1 MHVAFIIRVRASSL
15 SASIRPRSSN
25 PLSTRGTMCVA
36 LDTAI
41 FRVRY
46 WIVVVPIVGEIL
58 GSSNAIVK
66 SAVPIRREDHHNF
79 PLKEE

>member
-1 MHVAFIIRVRASSL
+1 
-15 SASIRPRSSN
+15 
-25 PLSTRGTMCVA
+25 MCVA

-58 GSSNAIVK
+58 GSSDAIVK